1 MFLPNNKQ
9 MKSKKFLPLLFL
21 AFLNNPLN
29 ASQFQT
35 TVENIIN
42 EFAQNS
48 IVAEDKYMNKK
59 INLTKGEILSIDDS
73 VFSEFVGQNDVSV
86 LIQPQPKNAF
96 DFSFDTIS
104 CVHNRN
110 ESIVRELRKGMKVE
124 ITGLLIGEEWGLV
137 FKDCRYTSSDL
148 KSTGNEL
155 NFNSSKN
162 GLQTEIYNNGDKYVG
177 DFVDGKR
184 SGKGTYTWASGNKY
198 IGDFIDGKRTGN
210 GTFIWA
216 SGDKYDGDKYVG
228 GFVDGKRS
236 GKGTY
241 TWASGNKYIG
251 DWVDGKRTGK
261 GTYIWVSGDKY
272 VGDFV
277 DGKRSGKGTYT
288 WVEGDKYIGD
298 FVDGKRTG
306 KGTFIWVDG
315 GKYVGGFV
323 DGKIEGEGIYTPVYG
338 EILEGKFE
346 NGTLVESYKL
356 DESTVENEFNESTI
370 ENEFKGFIQNFF

>member
-1 MFLPNNKQ
+1 MKFNKI
-9 MKSKKFLPLLFL
+9 LPLLFL
-21 AFLNNPLN
+21 PFLDYPLN

-59 INLTKGEILSIDDS
+59 VNLTKGEILSIDDS

-96 DFSFDTIS
+96 DFSFDSIS

-110 ESIVRELRKGMKVE
+110 ESIVKKLRKGMKVE
-124 ITGLLIGEEWGLV
+124 ISGLLIGEEWGLV
-137 FKDCRYTSSDL
+137 FKDCKYTSSDL
-148 KSTGNEL
+148 RSTGNEVGS
-155 NFNSSKN
+155 NSSQN
-162 GLQTEIYNNGDKYVG
+162 GIQTEIYNNGDKYVG
-177 DFVDGKR
+177 GIVNGKR

-210 GTFIWA
+210 GTYTWA
-216 SGDKYDGDKYVG
+216 SGDKY
-228 GFVDGKRS
+228 
-236 GKGTY
+236 
-241 TWASGNKYIG
+241 IG
-251 DWVDGKRTGK
+251 DFIDGTRTGN
-261 GTYIWVSGDKY
+261 GTYIWAD
-272 VGDFV
+272 
-277 DGKRSGKGTYT
+277 
-288 WVEGDKYIGD
+288 GDKYIGD

-306 KGTFIWVDG
+306 KGTLTWADG
-315 GKYVGGFV
+315 GKYVGDFV
-323 DGKIEGEGIYTPVYG
+323 GGKIEGEGIYTPVYG

-356 DESTVENEFNESTI
+356 NKSTVENEFNESTV